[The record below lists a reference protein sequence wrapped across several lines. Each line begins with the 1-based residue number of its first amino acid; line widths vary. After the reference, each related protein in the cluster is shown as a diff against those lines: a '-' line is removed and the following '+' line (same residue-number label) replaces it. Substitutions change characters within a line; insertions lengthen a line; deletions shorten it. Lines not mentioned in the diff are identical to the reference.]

1 MSAQGMHPPGHA
13 IVHLR
18 SDGGTSHP
26 AGTSFAK
33 ALFEPGRALLERS
46 RIGFWLPLGIAL
58 GACGLA
64 LAEHP
69 AGALALIPGVLYLG
83 CAWQLRERHQ
93 RQLQTFWDTELAQLL
108 RSSRDTDPATLL
120 VAASLQLRNNERLRS
135 EVQFA
140 SRALEQMA
148 QQARDQGAE
157 QSQRIAMIAAASE
170 QIDQTLYSID
180 ALAKGALAAFANA
193 HTQSETGCLEA
204 RSVGDSMR
212 AIQHRLGNTAHTVD
226 ALLQRTTAVESTVN
240 SIQALAKQTQL
251 LALNA
256 SIEAARAGEHGRGF
270 AVVADEVRS
279 LAQATDRATHEIT
292 TAATAI
298 AMAVRQVDGE
308 VKEHRDLLAAGS
320 EQSEQLAANLD
331 DLAQHSQTNLQQLGA
346 MQQALSEHQLANHAL
361 SEQLQQVNGAVQEQ
375 STQTNALH
383 DLTRYLNQLTVGSRP

>member
-1 MSAQGMHPPGHA
+1 
-13 IVHLR
+13 
-18 SDGGTSHP
+18 
-26 AGTSFAK
+26 
-33 ALFEPGRALLERS
+33 
-46 RIGFWLPLGIAL
+46 
-58 GACGLA
+58 
-64 LAEHP
+64 
-69 AGALALIPGVLYLG
+69 
-83 CAWQLRERHQ
+83 
-93 RQLQTFWDTELAQLL
+93 
-108 RSSRDTDPATLL
+108 
-120 VAASLQLRNNERLRS
+120 
-135 EVQFA
+135 
-140 SRALEQMA
+140 
-148 QQARDQGAE
+148 
-157 QSQRIAMIAAASE
+157 
-170 QIDQTLYSID
+170 
-180 ALAKGALAAFANA
+180 
-193 HTQSETGCLEA
+193 
-204 RSVGDSMR
+204 MR
-212 AIQHRLGNTAHTVD
+212 VIQHRLGNTAHAVE

-292 TAATAI
+292 SAATAI

-331 DLAQHSQTNLQQLGA
+331 DLAQHSQSNLQQLGA
-346 MQQALSEHQLANHAL
+346 MQQALSKHQLANHAL

>member
-1 MSAQGMHPPGHA
+1 
-13 IVHLR
+13 
-18 SDGGTSHP
+18 
-26 AGTSFAK
+26 
-33 ALFEPGRALLERS
+33 
-46 RIGFWLPLGIAL
+46 
-58 GACGLA
+58 
-64 LAEHP
+64 
-69 AGALALIPGVLYLG
+69 
-83 CAWQLRERHQ
+83 
-93 RQLQTFWDTELAQLL
+93 
-108 RSSRDTDPATLL
+108 
-120 VAASLQLRNNERLRS
+120 
-135 EVQFA
+135 VQFA

-148 QQARDQGAE
+148 QQARDQGEE

-170 QIDQTLYSID
+170 QIDQTLHSID

-212 AIQHRLGNTAHTVD
+212 AIQQRLGNTAHAVE

-292 TAATAI
+292 SAATAI

-331 DLAQHSQTNLQQLGA
+331 DLAQHSQSNLQQLGA